1 MRNHDWIRFWH
12 NSNLANPWQH
22 CYKHVMINTN
32 RLNEPELLVK
42 TIFLIEQ
49 CRKPISNPQSS
60 GLIIGIPRS
69 WIMKIPNMCVYM
81 CIYVY
86 IYREREGVMYPR
98 NFIVNKPWLCN
109 YFSWYPPYGWFFK
122 LYMMVKSISNSYS
135 TRAFEIIFLVLHPR
149 ICPTYL

>member
-1 MRNHDWIRFWH
+1 
-12 NSNLANPWQH
+12 
-22 CYKHVMINTN
+22 MINTN

-81 CIYVY
+81 CIY
-86 IYREREGVMYPR
+86 IEREGNV
-98 NFIVNKPWLCN
+98 
-109 YFSWYPPYGWFFK
+109 PPE
-122 LYMMVKSISNSYS
+122 LYSQQTMIM
-135 TRAFEIIFLVLHPR
+135 
-149 ICPTYL
+149 